1 VGVRYHANDFDPTG
15 SIRAMSPTRRRQY
28 VLAGILVVLG
38 VLTLAILWN
47 VAETVFFAITVA
59 YVLYPAR
66 RRLVEYGIP
75 RRVASG
81 LVTAATFLVVVV
93 LLAPIAVTL
102 FRRRGAIV
110 ALLNDL
116 PEMLPVELFGFAF
129 VIDIGSLVDTTA
141 ATLRSVAISLAADSV
156 FIVLQFGVFV
166 LLLYGLLLRPRAV
179 GQVSLEIVP
188 SEYHGTITALHRRT
202 AGTLYAIYVI
212 QAATAVL
219 TFPIAFVVFG
229 MLGYP
234 DVFVLAVISAI
245 LQFIPILG
253 PGILAVGLAGYDV
266 LIGMPQ
272 RALGIVV
279 LGPLLIG
286 LLPDILVRP
295 QLASSRAKL
304 PASLYFVGFVG
315 GVLTVG
321 VIGVIAGPLVV
332 ALLIEIVN
340 LLGEEG
346 EGIPA

>member
-1 VGVRYHANDFDPTG
+1 MGVRYHANDFDPTG

-179 GQVSLEIVP
+179 GQVSLEIATP
-188 SEYHGTITALHRRT
+188 TSSCSRSFRRSCSSSRSSD
-202 AGTLYAIYVI
+202 
-212 QAATAVL
+212 
-219 TFPIAFVVFG
+219 P
-229 MLGYP
+229 
-234 DVFVLAVISAI
+234 
-245 LQFIPILG
+245 
-253 PGILAVGLAGYDV
+253 
-266 LIGMPQ
+266 
-272 RALGIVV
+272 
-279 LGPLLIG
+279 
-286 LLPDILVRP
+286 
-295 QLASSRAKL
+295 ASSPSDSR
-304 PASLYFVGFVG
+304 G
-315 GVLTVG
+315 TTC
-321 VIGVIAGPLVV
+321 
-332 ALLIEIVN
+332 
-340 LLGEEG
+340 
-346 EGIPA
+346 